1 MVGLRYLQNYGFDL
15 TTHTVKLLSVLPSTF
30 NFKKD
35 GSVLLRNGSS
45 GFELMGGGGGGV
57 GGAIDAIIGAT
68 NTAATAYS
76 ESLSALTI
84 SSTST
89 ADAIT
94 SPTATMTVT
103 SAFVTARSSTRLWCQ
118 MAVIVLTSNRK
129 NDGATFTP
137 EDTPLDFLNQA
148 QNERVQTLTVRHG
161 GLEWLMQALSSLLM
175 EILAAAFV
183 NHPDVLSA
191 ARGKTDSISIATA
204 ALELDSAARL
214 SVPNRCITYLPYAM

>member
-15 TTHTVKLLSVLPSTF
+15 TTHTVKLLAVLPSTF
-30 NFKKD
+30 NLKKD

-45 GFELMGGGGGGV
+45 GFATMG
-57 GGAIDAIIGAT
+57 ADSDAIAGGT
-68 NTAATAYS
+68 TTAATAYS
-76 ESLSALTI
+76 EALSALTI
-84 SSTST
+84 SATATTAATVTST
-89 ADAIT
+89 
-94 SPTATMTVT
+94 TATATATVTTT
-103 SAFVTARSSTRLWCQ
+103 SAFVVARSSTRLWCQ
-118 MAVIVLTSNRK
+118 LAVIILTSNRK

-161 GLEWLMQALSSLLM
+161 GLEWLMQALSSLLT

-183 NHPDVLSA
+183 SHPDVLSA
-191 ARGKTDSISIATA
+191 AHGKTDSASIAAA

-214 SVPNRCITYLPYAM
+214 SVPNRWITNPVLSL